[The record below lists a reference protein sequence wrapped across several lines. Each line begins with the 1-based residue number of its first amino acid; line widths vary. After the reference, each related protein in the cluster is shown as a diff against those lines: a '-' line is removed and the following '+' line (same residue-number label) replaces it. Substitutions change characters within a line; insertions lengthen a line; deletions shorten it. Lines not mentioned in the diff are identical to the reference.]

1 MTDWEKQLKRTVATA
16 NKAARAVEKA
26 IADARLDGH
35 TFRELGTW
43 AEINH
48 ESARKICLRIN
59 GHTQT
64 REEHEGQAP

>member
-1 MTDWEKQLKRTVATA
+1 MTDWEKQLKRNVATA
-16 NKAARAVEKA
+16 AKTARAVEQS
-26 IADARLDGH
+26 IAAARLDGH
-35 TFRELGTW
+35 TFRELGAW

-64 REEHEGQAP
+64 RKEREGKP